1 MTHPFVLFKWLVE
14 QVLHLK
20 DSLYE
25 LLGTG
30 SLADFTVDHVTN
42 TWLVMLI
49 LVVVAFLASRAIK
62 IVPGGVQN
70 LMESIVAG
78 IENLTEETMGPKGKT
93 YFPLLATFALF
104 ILVSNLIA
112 LVPGFYPPTANLN
125 TNAALALT
133 VFVMTHAIG
142 FKEHG
147 VSYLKHFMGPVLV
160 LAPLI
165 FVIELIGHIARPL
178 SLTLRLFGNMY
189 GHEIVLMIFLMLVP
203 FLLPVPMMLMGVLV
217 AFIQTFVFTLLA
229 MIYIAGALEEA
240 H

>member
-1 MTHPFVLFKWLVE
+1 MTHPFLFLKWLEE
-14 QVLHLK
+14 QLHLH
-20 DSLYE
+20 
-25 LLGTG
+25 LGE
-30 SLADFTVDHVTN
+30 HVMY
-42 TWLVMLI
+42 TWFVMLVLI
-49 LVVVAFLASRAIK
+49 VLAFLASRGLK
-62 IVPGGVQN
+62 QVPTGLQN
-70 LMESIVAG
+70 LMESIVSG
-78 IENLTEETMGPKGKT
+78 ISNLIEETMGPKGMA

-112 LVPGFYPPTANLN
+112 LIPGFYPPTANLN

-133 VFVMTHAIG
+133 VFVMTHVIG

-147 VSYLKHFMGPVLV
+147 IGYLKHFMGPILA

-165 FVIELIGHIARPL
+165 FIIEVIGHLARPL
-178 SLTLRLFGNMY
+178 SLSLRLFGNMY
-189 GHEIVLMIFLMLVP
+189 GHEIVLMIFIALVP

-229 MIYIAGALEEA
+229 MIYIAGALEES